1 MTALEDPVEIGG
13 VEIGNRLYRAP
24 LLECAG
30 TNPDTADRLVREL
43 EPTAASGV
51 GLVIQGAT
59 IVQAESG
66 CPAPRM
72 TRVHDPEFVSG
83 LTPVPEAIGEHGSR
97 VFCQLEHGGLRSLEI
112 WHAAYRER
120 HPDFRQLAVSR
131 PPRALQALDRLG
143 IFDIDAHILS
153 TAEVRELA
161 RDFGRS
167 AGYLVDAGYD
177 GIHIAGANMGIVQQ
191 FLSPYYNRRSDEFS
205 GGIRFLECVHDAIR
219 EFAGEVPLITKVPV
233 ETEFPR
239 PLRQRRRITLDDG
252 VRIARRL
259 ERIGYDGV
267 VPVIGSPFWDTNLVR
282 GTYPERAWELGDL
295 QPGYEEAFG
304 GRWRAR
310 GVAAAH
316 RLHSWW
322 VAEEPAWN
330 REFCRRV
337 REAVSIPVCC
347 EGGIRTREEI
357 DQLLDPSTE
366 HGNSETTS
374 EPAADLVGL
383 GRPFYAEPRLGT
395 RLLDSADHTDR
406 AGERSADE
414 TGKRSEPS
422 PVRDRDAGRALCRNC
437 NNCTIPQV
445 TGARGTCRT
454 PSIVRERAR
463 LEKEGVYDD

>member
-13 VEIGNRLYRAP
+13 VEISNRLYRAP

-30 TNPDTADRLVREL
+30 TKPQTPARLVREL
-43 EPTAASGV
+43 EPAAASGV
-51 GLVIQGAT
+51 GLVTQGAT
-59 IVQAESG
+59 IVRPTSG

-72 TRVHDPEFVSG
+72 TRVHDPEFVPG
-83 LTPVPEAIGEHGSR
+83 LAPVPEAIGNHGGR

-112 WHAAYRER
+112 WHSAYRER

-131 PPRALQALDRLG
+131 PPRSLQALDRLG
-143 IFDIDAHILS
+143 IFDIDAQVLS

-167 AGYLVDAGYD
+167 AGYLVEAGYD

-205 GGIRFLECVHDAIR
+205 EGIRFLECVHDAIR

-239 PLRQRRRITLDDG
+239 PLRRRRRITLEDG
-252 VRIARRL
+252 VEIARRL

-282 GTYPERAWELGDL
+282 GTYPERAWETSDL
-295 QPGYEEAFG
+295 QSGYEEAFG

-310 GVAAAH
+310 AVAAAH

-322 VAEEPAWN
+322 VDEEPAWN

-337 REAVSIPVCC
+337 HEAVSIPVCC

-357 DQLLDPSTE
+357 DRLLDPNAGGGSGE
-366 HGNSETTS
+366 AAP

-383 GRPFYAEPRLGT
+383 GRPFYAEPRLGA
-395 RLLDSADHTDR
+395 RLLDGEEKRPADDT
-406 AGERSADE
+406 EE
-414 TGKRSEPS
+414 RSEPS

-437 NNCTIPQV
+437 NSCTIPQV

-463 LEKEGVYDD
+463 LEKEGVYDDRR